1 MKLRRKQSNDSE
13 GQEDPSKKK
22 QKGIEAAKVEVSDST
37 VRFFA
42 AIIRFRGS

>member
-1 MKLRRKQSNDSE
+1 MRLKRKQSNDSAD
-13 GQEDPSKKK
+13 QEDLPKKK
-22 QKGIEAAKVEVSDST
+22 QKGIEVAKVEVSDST